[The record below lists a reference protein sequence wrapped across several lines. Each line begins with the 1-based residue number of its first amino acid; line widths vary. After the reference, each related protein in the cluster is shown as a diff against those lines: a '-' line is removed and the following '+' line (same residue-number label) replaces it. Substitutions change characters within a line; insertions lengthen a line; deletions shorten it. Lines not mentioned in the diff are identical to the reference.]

1 MDNLVGIG
9 FKKWTIADSTGLLN
23 LNRCQTAGVLYFLHE
38 IAFIDDGDDMGFF
51 TAHENE
57 MVQATAQAILD
68 TLVGEGNASLQET
81 EALYLSLI
89 HICVSNYGKFY
100 FAIDVKRARSRG
112 IRPLPIR
119 VQTANGFEVLHEER
133 KEKEVTG
140 GSDSKIEVF
149 DFSDCTEKA
158 QVTKLTQWERKLLDL
173 SLRNMLINMRVT
185 KSVVPVLSADIGRR
199 EDALFDGEAFQV
211 MPRPA
216 DVGVNP
222 AAESQIELLN
232 KLGEL
237 SEFISFE
244 SKHKRLHSIY
254 SEKDLSTSLTK
265 MYRSAKASL
274 EENGASTLY
283 LALGMLRWFEQKKN
297 AQARYCLLYTSR
309 CV

>member
-1 MDNLVGIG
+1 
-9 FKKWTIADSTGLLN
+9 
-23 LNRCQTAGVLYFLHE
+23 
-38 IAFIDDGDDMGFF
+38 
-51 TAHENE
+51 
-57 MVQATAQAILD
+57 
-68 TLVGEGNASLQET
+68 
-81 EALYLSLI
+81 
-89 HICVSNYGKFY
+89 
-100 FAIDVKRARSRG
+100 
-112 IRPLPIR
+112 
-119 VQTANGFEVLHEER
+119 
-133 KEKEVTG
+133 
-140 GSDSKIEVF
+140 
-149 DFSDCTEKA
+149 
-158 QVTKLTQWERKLLDL
+158 
-173 SLRNMLINMRVT
+173 
-185 KSVVPVLSADIGRR
+185 
-199 EDALFDGEAFQV
+199 

-297 AQARYCLLYTSR
+297 AQARIRTDSFWYRSTLCESLRAEAMR
-309 CV
+309 CRCGMRIHRSTLRFWSF